1 MTPHTNKCVH
11 KNWPT
16 DQPTKPPF
24 PSCHSDDRRE
34 EDVLLN
40 EVKNLVYI
48 HVYIHISTPFMHP
61 RSFTA
66 LRSVLDDKTTTPPFV
81 SSWAKRR
88 ICLHPLT
95 LFRSFTALRSV
106 QDDKA
111 GWQNLHPHQP
121 CHPEQI
127 PTRPVILSEAKDL
140 STSTTP
146 QFSNISRLFF
156 EHFLASSK
164 ASNSL
169 EKRRADW
176 SVGQFYIRRA
186 SHFAQ
191 NFYLYI

>member
-16 DQPTKPPF
+16 DQLTKPPS

-66 LRSVLDDKTTTPPFV
+66 LRSVLDDKSSTPPFL

-95 LFRSFTALRSV
+95 PFRSFTALRSV
-106 QDDKA
+106 QDDK
-111 GWQNLHPHQP
+111 
-121 CHPEQI
+121 
-127 PTRPVILSEAKDL
+127 T
-140 STSTTP
+140 TTP
-146 QFSNISRLFF
+146 PAMSSWAKRRIWVHPPPPNSQTFRGFPSNI
-156 EHFLASSK
+156 FLPRPKPRIPSK
-164 ASNSL
+164 NAAPLGQLVS
-169 EKRRADW
+169 W

-186 SHFAQ
+186 SQITQ
-191 NFYLYI
+191 NFYRYI